1 MMKVSF
7 YDVRICKMV
16 LSHPRYLTA
25 LLDLTS
31 NKARVGVTRAV
42 ASSSRG
48 AAASIFY

>member
-1 MMKVSF
+1 MF
-7 YDVRICKMV
+7 
-16 LSHPRYLTA
+16 SHPRYLTA

-48 AAASIFY
+48 AAISILY